1 MNEKKNNPKVVSF
14 FKKVYNNGD
23 ESEIVNMRKKLGM
36 VIVNYND
43 FEMTSRLLKNVGE
56 YKCLS
61 KIVVVDNN
69 SSDHSFEKLKEFE
82 SNRITIIKNRSR
94 QYSSGLNVGAKYLIK
109 KVGDCNIIF
118 SNSDIIIKGE
128 EDLKKLSSN
137 INSDVVIV
145 GPTVDEHGTLN
156 RGWHLPSTNQEI
168 LFNIPLLSR
177 YFKQKYLPYEEDH
190 YKDDTSIV
198 DVVSGCFFVVDSK
211 FLMNH
216 GYFDET
222 TFLYYEEQ
230 IFAMKV
236 KEQEKKELIDNTVTI
251 IHDHSVSIDKNIKRV
266 EKQKVLKVSQRYFA
280 KKYLKANKL
289 QMALLYIT
297 DYFYRGVLYIR
308 CLIGR

>member
-1 MNEKKNNPKVVSF
+1 MQ
-14 FKKVYNNGD
+14 
-23 ESEIVNMRKKLGM
+23 KKLGM

-43 FEMTSRLLKNVGE
+43 FEMTSRLLKNVGD
-56 YKCLS
+56 YKCLDL
-61 KIVVVDNN
+61 IVVVDNN
-69 SSDHSFEKLKEFE
+69 SSDDSFEKLKEFE
-82 SNRITIIKNRSR
+82 SNRITIIKNRFR

-109 KVGDCNIIF
+109 KVGKCNIIF

-137 INSDVVIV
+137 INSDIVVV

-177 YFKQKYLPYEEDH
+177 YFKQKYLPYRKED
-190 YKDDTSIV
+190 YKKDTTIV

-211 FLMNH
+211 FLMDND
-216 GYFDET
+216 YFDET

-236 KEQEKKELIDNTVTI
+236 KKNNKKELVDNTVTI
-251 IHDHSVSIDKNIKRV
+251 IHDHSVSIDKSIKRIQ
-266 EKQKVLKVSQRYFA
+266 KQKILKTSQRYYA
-280 KKYLKANKL
+280 KKYQKANQF

-297 DYFYRGVLYIR
+297 DYFYRGVLYIG